1 MPRMLVRKCVETFA
15 CNWRQYI
22 HQDSP
27 VMSFAVIWHCRLCKS
42 LYCCLF
48 KICISLPWIF
58 GCWETPWCLSD
69 CHWQAVTP
77 KSPSLFFSLKKFNLT
92 WLSFQPAEA
101 RNRNGTESCLWLYAN
116 LDVGEQNLFTK
127 MRNNLWCYPT
137 QCPVTEAHNRKGTVC
152 DYMQIWMLG
161 NNVTVRL
168 SLLFIQEIQ
177 FSLPRLFGCWGTL
190 HDANPTQCPVT
201 PHLVRP

>member
-1 MPRMLVRKCVETFA
+1 MGGKPFEQILRPDKKHE
-15 CNWRQYI
+15 
-22 HQDSP
+22 
-27 VMSFAVIWHCRLCKS
+27 CKHRVQGWTCIRAS
-42 LYCCLF
+42 L
-48 KICISLPWIF
+48 
-58 GCWETPWCLSD
+58 TV
-69 CHWQAVTP
+69 CHTKV
-77 KSPSLFFSLKKFNLT
+77 SIVVFFSLKKFNLT

-137 QCPVTEAHNRKGTVC
+137 QCPVTEAHNRKGTVY

-161 NNVTVRL
+161 KNVTVHFVVYSRNSIFL
-168 SLLFIQEIQ
+168 ATIIWMLGTI
-177 FSLPRLFGCWGTL
+177 TL

-201 PHLVRP
+201 PHLLRP